1 MNIKLYQL
9 KARIQ
14 SKPSWYHQDEVLDDS
29 FFGRKILQPKAIK
42 MNRTNGQNE
51 NEYPIIENR
60 TNFFFIMM

>member
-51 NEYPIIENR
+51 NEYPR
-60 TNFFFIMM
+60 K